1 MVIGSDGR
9 ANKREVQTGIQQ
21 GGQIQIKSGLNAG
34 ERVVTTG
41 AYGLPD
47 KTKVRVDSATSQPPP
62 APGKE

>member
-9 ANKREVQTGIQQ
+9 ANKRDVQTGIRQ
-21 GGQIQIKSGLNAG
+21 GDQIQIKSGLNTG

-47 KTKVRVDSATSQPPP
+47 KTKVRVESTASEPPP